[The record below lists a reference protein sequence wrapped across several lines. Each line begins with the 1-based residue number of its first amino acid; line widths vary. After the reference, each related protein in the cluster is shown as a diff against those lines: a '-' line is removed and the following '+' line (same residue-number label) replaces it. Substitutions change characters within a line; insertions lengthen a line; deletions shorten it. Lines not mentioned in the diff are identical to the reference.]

1 MNHIDALH
9 AEIRRFIMSVNHDA
23 TTERETVALRL
34 LRRADEEMMRL
45 AEASLR
51 DHLAEIGR
59 EDDHGG
65 EPL

>member
-1 MNHIDALH
+1 MNTTQALH
-9 AEIRRFIMSVNHDA
+9 AEIRRFVMSVSHDSMTA
-23 TTERETVALRL
+23 RETLALRL

-45 AEASLR
+45 AESSLR
-51 DHLAEIGR
+51 DHLADIGR